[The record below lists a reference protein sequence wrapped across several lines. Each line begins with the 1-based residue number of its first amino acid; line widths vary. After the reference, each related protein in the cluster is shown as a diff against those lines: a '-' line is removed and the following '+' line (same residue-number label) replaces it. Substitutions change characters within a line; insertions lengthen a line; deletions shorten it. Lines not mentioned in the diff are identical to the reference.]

1 MRLYHVVLC
10 VIFMSCAQ
18 SHPDSI
24 NNEMVMVSSA
34 EEEANPEPKTDPT
47 KHIIKTA
54 DYKFNV
60 ENIETS
66 TRNIEKI
73 VSQFEGFIAGM
84 DMRSSNT
91 DMSNTFSI
99 RVPANNFNA
108 LLDALGKE
116 ALFTN
121 YKKISTQDVSEEF
134 VDIQTRLQT
143 KREVHDR
150 YVDILKNKAKTVD
163 DVLKAERQI
172 SDIQEE
178 IEAKEGRLRYLQT
191 KVSMSTINLEI
202 YQKANFAYVP
212 DAFEKPYITKAKAGF
227 QNGWE
232 IITGISLLL
241 INIWPLILLTALF
254 LWKREAIFN
263 KLRKK
268 TTVEVK

>member
-10 VIFMSCAQ
+10 VLFMSCAQ
-18 SHPDSI
+18 THPDFN

-34 EEEANPEPKTDPT
+34 EEEMKPDVITDPA

-66 TRNIEKI
+66 TKNIEKT
-73 VSQFEGFIAGM
+73 VSHFEGFIAGM

-91 DMSNTFSI
+91 DMSSTFSI
-99 RVPANNFNA
+99 RVPAANFNA
-108 LLDALGKE
+108 LLEALGRE

-134 VDIQTRLQT
+134 VDIQSRLQT
-143 KREVHDR
+143 KREVRDR
-150 YVDILKNKAKTVD
+150 YVDILKSKAKTVD

-202 YQKANFAYVP
+202 YQKANFAYIP
-212 DAFEKPYITKAKAGF
+212 DAFEKPYLTKAKAGF

-241 INIWPLILLTALF
+241 INIWPLIVLTILF
-254 LWKREAIFN
+254 LWKREAILSR
-263 KLRKK
+263 LRKK
-268 TTVEVK
+268 AVV